1 MPLKLFFPRAMMTS
15 FGSNHS
21 CLDNDVHFQEPLI
34 RLGLPVTIE
43 WADTS
48 YWPPA
53 LTSTAQTLAHQLSY
67 VVTTTW
73 SQQHNWLNK

>member
-1 MPLKLFFPRAMMTS
+1 MPLKLFFPKAMMTS
-15 FGSNHS
+15 FGSSHS

-53 LTSTAQTLAHQLSY
+53 LTSTAPDPCSSAKLRGHHYMVSTTQL
-67 VVTTTW
+67 TE
-73 SQQHNWLNK
+73 